1 MKALKSL
8 IKNLTVLLFWLLVWQ
23 GLSMIVA
30 KPLLLPAPLAV
41 LGRLCELIVSLSFWQ
56 ITALSLGRILLG
68 VICAVVLGVALA
80 IITSRSRL
88 LESLF
93 TPLITVIKSTPVAS
107 FIILL
112 LIWVGRD
119 ILPSVI
125 VVLMALPVMW
135 SNVSAGISSTD
146 PLLLEMAGV
155 FGFSRRRKLRR
166 VYIPSVMPH
175 FLAACRSTLGLAWK
189 AGVAAEVLTVPA
201 VSIGKML
208 YESKLYWETL
218 DLFAWTLVVI
228 ICSLIIEKVLIS
240 ALTVLGKS
248 WAKGGISK

>member
-1 MKALKSL
+1 MKALSKIL
-8 IKNLTVLLFWLLVWQ
+8 KNLIVLAFWLLVWQ
-23 GLSMIVA
+23 GLALWVNN
-30 KPLLLPAPLAV
+30 PLLLPAPPAV
-41 LGRLCELIVSLSFWQ
+41 LVRLSELVVSLSFWK

-68 VICAVVLGVALA
+68 VVCAVVIGVVLA
-80 IITSRSRL
+80 IITSRSGL
-88 LESLF
+88 LKSLF

-112 LIWVGRD
+112 ILWVGRD

-125 VVLMALPVMW
+125 VVLMALPVVW
-135 SNVSAGISSTD
+135 SNVSAGIAGTD
-146 PLLLEMAGV
+146 KQLIEMSRI
-155 FGFSRRRKLRR
+155 FRFSVWKRLRR
-166 VYIPSVMPH
+166 VYVPSVMPH
-175 FLAACRSTLGLAWK
+175 FLSACRSTLGLAWK

-228 ICSLIIEKVLIS
+228 ICSLIIEKLLMAAI
-240 ALTVLGKS
+240 GK
-248 WAKGGISK
+248 AAGKGGAV

>member
-1 MKALKSL
+1 MKALNGIL
-8 IKNLTVLLFWLLVWQ
+8 KNLIVALFWLLVWQ

-30 KPLLLPAPLAV
+30 KPLLLPAPLTV

-56 ITALSLGRILLG
+56 TVVLSLGRILLG

-80 IITSRSRL
+80 LMTSRSTL
-88 LESLF
+88 LKSLF

-125 VVLMALPVMW
+125 VVLMALPVVW

-146 PLLLEMAGV
+146 PLLLEMAKL
-155 FGFSRRRKLRR
+155 FRFSRLKRLKR

-175 FLAACRSTLGLAWK
+175 FLAACRSCLGLAWK

-240 ALTVLGKS
+240 ALTALGKS
-248 WAKGGISK
+248 RAKGGISK